1 MPIIDLIDGQYSV
14 ACDSQLPSSE
24 TNERVVRSSKTMAR
38 TASRNST
45 RLVQV
50 DTDELAPFA
59 SIVFPSGKEDTRN
72 ETEEE
77 PGCFGDLNLDQV
89 VAAIVVKRDEAKL
102 RPFFFSTYR
111 DEEIV
116 RYRQE
121 VFRDLENP
129 ELLTLIPRFC
139 DGMGRVRLDLEFA
152 GKIRYKCHQQMVI
165 FGAIRRYCEALQ
177 DFSQKIAGADLRS
190 PGFRNFRGYL
200 DEYVASTGF
209 TALTAETETVQKKLS
224 DIRYSML
231 IHGDKVTVRNYASEA
246 DYSTMVRAQFE
257 RFRNSNSEKDE
268 TKKKDEYS
276 MNHIEEGILDLVGR
290 LYPEIFT
297 ALENHLKRHAGFID
311 ETVAQFDREVQFYLA
326 YLTYI
331 EPLKNAGLS
340 FCYPSVSACDKSILA
355 RQGFD
360 LALAAK
366 LVGEKK
372 PIVGNEFH
380 LDGAERLIVVSGP
393 NQGGKTT
400 FARMFG
406 QLHFLAGLGCPVPG
420 VEARLFLA
428 DRLYT
433 HFEREE
439 DITNLRGKLE
449 DELVRLH
456 ETIRLMTGD
465 SVVILNEIF
474 NSTSLEDQIFLSRK
488 VLEEIIAADALALCV
503 TFIDEL
509 ASLSEKTVSMVST
522 VVPDNP
528 AVRTFEIVRKPA
540 DGLAYALSL
549 AEKHNVTYERLR
561 ERIPS

>member
-1 MPIIDLIDGQYSV
+1 MSPNVTDLDR
-14 ACDSQLPSSE
+14 
-24 TNERVVRSSKTMAR
+24 TNEI
-38 TASRNST
+38 
-45 RLVQV
+45 
-50 DTDELAPFA
+50 APFA
-59 SIVFPSGKEDTRN
+59 SILFPSGKEELRN
-72 ETEEE
+72 ETDEE

-89 VAAIVVKRDEAKL
+89 VAAIVAKRDEASL

-116 RYRQE
+116 GYRQE
-121 VFRDLENP
+121 AFRDLENSD
-129 ELLTLIPRFC
+129 LVQLISQFC
-139 DGMGRVRLDLEFA
+139 DGMRRVRLDLEFA
-152 GKIRYKCHQQMVI
+152 RKIHYKCHQQMVF
-165 FGAIRRYCEALQ
+165 FGAIRRYCDVVR
-177 DFSQKIAGADLRS
+177 DFSQKIVEADLRS
-190 PGFRNFRGYL
+190 PGLRNLRGYL
-200 DEYVASTGF
+200 DDYVSSVGF
-209 TALTAETETVQKKLS
+209 TALTAEAETVQKKLS

-231 IHGDKVTVRNYASEA
+231 IYGDKVTVRDYVSEA

-257 RFRNSNSEKDE
+257 RFRTANSEKE
-268 TKKKDEYS
+268 EAKKKDEYS

-290 LYPEIFT
+290 LFPEIF
-297 ALENHLKRHAGFID
+297 AELETHLKRHAGFID

-340 FCYPSVSACDKSILA
+340 FCYPSVSASDKSVLA
-355 RQGFD
+355 QQGFD

-372 PIVGNEFH
+372 PIVGNDFR
-380 LDGAERLIVVSGP
+380 LDGVERLIVVSGP

-449 DELVRLH
+449 DELVHLH
-456 ETIRLMTGD
+456 ETIQLMTGD

-488 VLEEIIAADALALCV
+488 VLEDIIATDALALCV

-522 VVPDNP
+522 VVADNP

-561 ERIPS
+561 ERIQS